1 MSETSM
7 HEIWQLTGRLSDY
20 QNANLFA
27 PVSAASLFDDAS
39 SSVGSR
45 VELLCYDSSTL
56 VAKCRAAD
64 IQVTLHGQWK

>member
-1 MSETSM
+1 MSGTSM
-7 HEIWQLTGRLSDY
+7 HEIWKLTGRLSDQ

-27 PVSAASLFDDAS
+27 PISAALFDGAS
-39 SSVGSR
+39 SSVGSG
-45 VELLCYDSSTL
+45 VELVCYDGSTP